1 MEVHL
6 ILGKPGLNE
15 VSTRKVFCFGVV
27 NIAAPKAGTKKT
39 F

>member
-1 MEVHL
+1 MEDHL
-6 ILGKPGLNE
+6 ILRKSGLNE
-15 VSTRKVFCFGVV
+15 VSSRKVFCFGAV